1 LKAYSILNH
10 LNLSIRQKITFAFAI
25 PLLLMTLVAALLYV
39 SSNRQNETAKWV
51 EHTHQVISQ
60 ANQLLRLLIDMETGQ
75 RGYVITGNE
84 VFLEPF
90 YKAKKVWS
98 SEIDSL
104 SRLVS
109 DNPEQVERLVK
120 IDLLQKE
127 WLAKAAQKA
136 INARAK
142 VTTSD
147 LTTSDLTSM
156 NTVISMIDAQTGKV
170 IIDIIRQ
177 IKSQFIQTE
186 ETLLS
191 ARKVSAEQ
199 AIDSVK
205 LIVVFGTV
213 AILLLAGFLSVY
225 IYRYI
230 AKSLDKLVTTTKQ
243 IALGDFDH
251 SVIINSNDEFFT
263 LGQNFNL
270 MSQSLKES
278 IEAME
283 SAVKVKTEFLANMS
297 HEIRTPMNGI
307 LGMLTLLEDTN
318 LSKQQLEYIQSIRSC
333 GDGLLVVINDI
344 LDISKLEAGKLELEQ
359 RAFEL
364 RLMVNETCYLLDGM
378 ASQKGIT
385 ISILIDDKL
394 PKLLVGD
401 RLRIR
406 QILLNLLSNAIK
418 FTNKGTVKLNLS
430 LHSLSEGDCS
440 FTIEVID
447 QGIGIAADDLDK
459 LFKPFSQ
466 VDTSTT
472 RLYGG
477 TGLGLIICAQLI
489 KQMGGKISVT
499 SEEGQGSTFSLTL
512 NLAVAEKLL
521 NNEQNTLINNKLEL
535 SSQFP
540 LTILV
545 AEDNNINQIIAKKLF
560 SKLGYQVDIAVNG
573 KLAVTAVKNKDYD
586 MIFMDMQMPEMDGVT
601 ATKEILKLAG
611 KENMPI
617 VAMTANVLADDK
629 QRCFEAGMVG
639 FVGKP
644 INIDN
649 IIDEIIR
656 LKGSKITNG
665 A

>member
-10 LNLSIRQKITFAFAI
+10 LNLSIRQKIVFAFAI
-25 PLLLMTLVAALLYV
+25 PLLLMTFVATLLYV

-60 ANQLLRLLIDMETGQ
+60 GNNLLRLLVDMETGE
-75 RGYVITGNE
+75 RGYLITGNE

-90 YKAKKVWS
+90 NEAKKVWS
-98 SEIDSL
+98 SEIQSL
-104 SRLVS
+104 TTLVS
-109 DNPEQVERLVK
+109 DNPEQVERLIE
-120 IDLLQKE
+120 IDTLQKQ
-127 WLAKAAQKA
+127 WLVEAAEKE
-136 INARAK
+136 INARRK
-142 VTTSD
+142 VTISD
-147 LTTSDLTSM
+147 LNTM
-156 NTVISMIDAQTGKV
+156 NIVISLIEAQTGKA
-170 IIDIIRQ
+170 IIDKIRQ
-177 IKSQFIQTE
+177 IKSQFIHVE
-186 ETLLS
+186 NSLLLKRKLS
-191 ARKVSAEQ
+191 AEK
-199 AIDSVK
+199 AIKSVK

-213 AILLLAGFLSVY
+213 AILLLAGILSVY
-225 IYRYI
+225 IYSYI
-230 AKSLDKLVTTTKQ
+230 AKSLEQLVATTRR

-251 SVIINSNDEFFT
+251 PVIMNSNDEFST
-263 LGQNFNL
+263 LGESFNL
-270 MSQSLKES
+270 MSKSLKES
-278 IEAME
+278 IETME

-318 LSKQQLEYIQSIRSC
+318 LNKQQIEYIESIRSC

-359 RAFEL
+359 QTFDL
-364 RLMVNETCYLLDGM
+364 RLMVNETCYLLDAM

-385 ISILIDDKL
+385 ISISIDNKL
-394 PKLLVGD
+394 PKYLVGD

-418 FTNKGTVKLNLS
+418 FTNQGTVQLNVALN
-430 LHSLSEGDCS
+430 SLSEGDCS
-440 FTIEVID
+440 LMIEVID
-447 QGIGIAADDLDK
+447 QGIGIAAEDLDK

-489 KQMGGKISVT
+489 KQMGGNISVK
-499 SEEGQGSTFSLTL
+499 SKQGQGSIFSLTL
-512 NLAVAEKLL
+512 SLAVAEELL
-521 NNEQNTLINNKLEL
+521 SNEQNTLINDKTDL

-540 LTILV
+540 LAILV
-545 AEDNNINQIIAKKLF
+545 AEDNKINQIIARKLF
-560 SKLGYQVDIAVNG
+560 SKLGYKVDIAVNG
-573 KLAVTAVKNKDYD
+573 LLAVTAVKNKNYD

-611 KENMPI
+611 KENIPI
-617 VAMTANVLADDK
+617 VAMTANVMADDK
-629 QRCFEAGMVG
+629 QRCIEAGMVG

-644 INIDN
+644 INIDH
-649 IIDEIIR
+649 IINEILR
-656 LKGSKITNG
+656 LKSE
-665 A
+665 